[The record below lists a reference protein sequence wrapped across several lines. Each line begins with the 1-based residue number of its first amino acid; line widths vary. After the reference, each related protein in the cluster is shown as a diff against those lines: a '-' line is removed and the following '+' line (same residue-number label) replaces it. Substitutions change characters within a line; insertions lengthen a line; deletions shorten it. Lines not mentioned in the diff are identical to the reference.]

1 MFEVIEILSRA
12 NSRIASTAGPVR
24 ARAKATEKEGPQ
36 AIAKKGKE
44 KGTAK
49 SATRI
54 ARVTVKGKVTRPRR
68 VRVVKAREARS
79 LMHPPKIVERAR
91 VAKGKEEAKEEIN
104 TTHPEAMTT
113 AMVVK
118 AREAR
123 SLMHPPKIVERAR
136 VAKGK
141 EKANEMN
148 TIHPG
153 PSEEISTIHRKAKE
167 EINTIHPEAVTTATV
182 EKYESFT

>member
-91 VAKGKEEAKEEIN
+91 VAKGKE
-104 TTHPEAMTT
+104 
-113 AMVVK
+113 
-118 AREAR
+118 
-123 SLMHPPKIVERAR
+123 
-136 VAKGK
+136 
-141 EKANEMN
+141 KANEMN

-167 EINTIHPEAVTTATV
+167 EINTIYPEAVTTATV